1 LKLQGEEGKWEFTQ
15 LGSKTVLMSV
25 DAEIKD
31 LETQIRDEERL
42 KQRIVEVNQLLGV
55 KVNATKK

>member
-1 LKLQGEEGKWEFTQ
+1 
-15 LGSKTVLMSV
+15 MSV

-31 LETQIRDEERL
+31 LEQQIREEDRL
-42 KQRIVEVNQLLGV
+42 KQRIIEVNQLLGV